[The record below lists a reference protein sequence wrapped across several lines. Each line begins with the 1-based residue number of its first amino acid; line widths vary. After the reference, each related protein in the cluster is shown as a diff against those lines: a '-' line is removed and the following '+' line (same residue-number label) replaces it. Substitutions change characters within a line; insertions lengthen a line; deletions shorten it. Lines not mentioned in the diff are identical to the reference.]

1 MRRTQQ
7 IILAGSMALAMG
19 IGLAG
24 VQIAVAGAPPSSS
37 SAAFAVTDDTRATDL
52 AYSRDEERMARDLY
66 LLFGQ
71 TYGAAIFDRI
81 AASEQ
86 QHFNA
91 VGSLLTAYAIADPA
105 AGQPAGT
112 YTDPDVQRLYD
123 QWKAEGLTSLEDAY
137 AVGVALEQAD
147 IADLE
152 KIIARQ
158 TDADV
163 QRVLSHLLAASRH
176 HLAAFTD
183 LANGGTAGASCDGSQ
198 TGVGS
203 GMRDGHGTGGGAG
216 MGDGAGMG
224 RMGRPDS

>member
-7 IILAGSMALAMG
+7 VILAGSLALAMG

-24 VQIAVAGAPPSSS
+24 VEIAVAEAPPISA
-37 SAAFAVTDDTRATDL
+37 SAAFAVTDDTLSTDL
-52 AYSRDEERMARDLY
+52 TYGRDEERMARDLY
-66 LLFGQ
+66 LLFGR

-86 QHFNA
+86 QHFDA
-91 VGSLLTAYAIADPA
+91 VGALLTGSAIADPA

-112 YTDPDVQRLYD
+112 YTDPDVQGLYD

-137 AVGVALEQAD
+137 AVGVALEQTD

-152 KIIARQ
+152 KITARQ

-163 QRVLSHLLAASRH
+163 QRVLRHLLTASRH
-176 HLAAFTD
+176 HLAAFTA
-183 LANGGTAGASCDGSQ
+183 LADGGTAGAPCDGSQ
-198 TGVGS
+198 TGVRS
-203 GMRDGHGTGGGAG
+203 DMRDGHG

-224 RMGRPDS
+224 RMGRSDS